1 MSDDPKK
8 NPQSNSDAQNYDRAG
23 LEDSEVQQI
32 HSPLA
37 REKEEPSEG
46 FAMPPLVVV
55 FFSMIVCLW
64 VSWYAPQFMG
74 GFKWDV
80 YDPDYD
86 PDAVAGPV
94 VYDPIAKGKRVFTN
108 KCQVCHQQ
116 TGTGVPGVYPP
127 LAGSDWMGKS
137 PEILVRIVL
146 NGLAGEITVN
156 GNQYNSAMTAFGA
169 ELSDKQI
176 AEVLSYVRNSWG
188 NEYPLIEES
197 EVTAIREAVGT
208 RSTTYSADELLALV
222 PAEG

>member
-8 NPQSNSDAQNYDRAG
+8 NPQHCDENLNFDRAG
-23 LEDSEVQQI
+23 LEDTEVQLI
-32 HSPLA
+32 HSPLE
-37 REKEEPSEG
+37 REKAEPSEG

-80 YDPDYD
+80 YDPHYD
-86 PDAVAGPV
+86 PNAPVAGPG

-127 LAGSDWMGKS
+127 LAGSDWLGKS
-137 PEILVRIVL
+137 PEVLVRIVL
-146 NGLAGEITVN
+146 NGLAGEITVS
-156 GNQYNSAMTAFGA
+156 GNQFNSAMTAFGG
-169 ELSDKQI
+169 ELSDKEI
-176 AEVLSYVRNSWG
+176 SEVLSYIRNAWG
-188 NEYPLIEES
+188 NEHPLIEES
-197 EVTAIREAVGT
+197 EVTAIRSAVGT
-208 RSTTYSADELLALV
+208 RSTSYSPAELLEAF
-222 PAEG
+222 PE